1 MHQFSSPAFAFMYN
15 LATIDLIDPGA
26 LCVQYRAF
34 VGNIMID
41 FFVLK
46 FSGYN
51 SSIKK
56 SISIPGGSRAR

>member
-1 MHQFSSPAFAFMYN
+1 MYN

-34 VGNIMID
+34 IGNIITD

-46 FSGYN
+46 LSGYN